1 MYYLVLVTL
10 FLLSLLY
17 VNGAAKG
24 NLEEITHKVFFD
36 ISIDGEPAG
45 RITFGLCKLF
55 IHYIFYLINS
65 ILSLK
70 LVKQFQRL
78 QKISGK

>member
-24 NLEEITHKVFFD
+24 NLEEITHKVYFD
-36 ISIDGEPAG
+36 ISINGEPAG
-45 RITFGLCKLF
+45 RITFGLCKSF
-55 IHYIFYLINS
+55 IYTLYIS
-65 ILSLK
+65 I
-70 LVKQFQRL
+70 
-78 QKISGK
+78 